1 MNKSV
6 VIETKEVSPGKQ
18 RNATKSVRFRKMLDD
33 HKMVHGYLDGRIS
46 KKELDSKGIRFVKP
60 L

>member
-18 RNATKSVRFRKMLDD
+18 RKAADSVQFRKMLDD
-33 HKMVHGYLDGRIS
+33 HKMVHAYLDGKIS
-46 KKELDSKGIRFVKP
+46 KKELDSKGIRLVKP